1 MQKRR
6 HVFISA
12 LILCLLISLVPTAAF
27 AGMDSESE
35 VVATIGNVEYTDF
48 QEALDAIQDGQTV
61 TLIGDISGGGFTV
74 KDKEGMKYTIDLNGY
89 TISSEEWWS
98 ILTVESGTV
107 TIKDGSIFNLNDGD
121 AEMQEDGTYF
131 VNAALWLE
139 SGAVL
144 KNLDIKS
151 EGRGAQ
157 ALVSDTDELITMS
170 GCKVEATAEDFD
182 EIYRTIGFVGYR
194 GSNVKAT
201 KCEFYSTNGERAF
214 ETSGKAILNNCKAS
228 SATFSVIAFEGANV
242 QITKGTYKSCISIE
256 KKAKATINDGY
267 FKDADVPLIVY
278 GTVTIKAGKFYGV
291 NNAVYVDGGKVTV
304 KKGYFSASSGK
315 AWESKKYSK
324 QLDKVFKISKG
335 SKVVQSKWKLGK
347 LGTIS
352 VKTK

>member
-12 LILCLLISLVPTAAF
+12 LILCLLISLVPAAAF

-61 TLIGDISGGGFTV
+61 TLVSDISGGGFTV

-89 TISSEEWWS
+89 TISSDGWWT
-98 ILTVESGTV
+98 ILTVESGTA
-107 TIKDGSIFNLNDGD
+107 TIKDGSIINLNEGD
-121 AEMQEDGTYF
+121 PEKTEEGLYDNNTALFVKNKSTLSNLNIISGGKSAFALYIDEDG
-131 VNAALWLE
+131 V
-139 SGAVL
+139 
-144 KNLDIKS
+144 
-151 EGRGAQ
+151 
-157 ALVSDTDELITMS
+157 VSMS
-170 GCKVEATAEDFD
+170 NCKVEATGADYND
-182 EIYRTIGFVGYR
+182 EIFTVAAYAYTGA
-194 GSNVKAT
+194 SLKAT
-201 KCEFYSTNGERAF
+201 KCEFYAINGNRAV
-214 ETSGKAILNNCKAS
+214 ETKGKTVLNNCKAS
-228 SATFSVIAFEGANV
+228 AKYYSVIAFEGANV
-242 QITKGTYKSCISIE
+242 QITKGTYKSCIYIE
-256 KKAKATINDGY
+256 EKAKATINDGY
-267 FKDADVPLIVY
+267 FKDPDITLVVY

-304 KKGYFSASSGK
+304 KKGYFTASSGK